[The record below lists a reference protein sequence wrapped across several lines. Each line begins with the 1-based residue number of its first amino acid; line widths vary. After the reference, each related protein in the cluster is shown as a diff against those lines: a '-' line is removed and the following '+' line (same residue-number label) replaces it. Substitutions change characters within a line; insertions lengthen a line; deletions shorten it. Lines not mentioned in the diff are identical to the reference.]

1 MNKDE
6 VKMSISAD
14 FLRQD
19 REYAQI
25 LDCVRA
31 QMKSIPLPAAVSGM
45 PPAVEHTFLSAFAAD
60 FKREFGRGILI
71 LTRDDKSVLALT
83 AFLRAQGVD
92 AYRFSGRELNIY
104 NISASHENEHE
115 RLLVL
120 SKILSGDFDAV
131 VTTPAAAMGYTM
143 PREVLD
149 RFRFKFA
156 VGEIC
161 ELSELV
167 TALSEMGY
175 RRVDTVD
182 NVGQY
187 AVRGGIV
194 DLFPPR
200 QNEGERYPLRIE
212 FFDTEIDRVCT
223 FDPLTQRV
231 IENVDAFELLP
242 VREVL
247 YDSDGEEKMKKVIAE
262 CRKKAKTEDAKD
274 ELAAELAAIEGGQ
287 PLGFTDKYIAFL
299 YPQHECLFD
308 YFTEKTA
315 IVFCG
320 TNAVKE
326 QIEAAARLDAQRITD
341 LLEHGVIYGSHTSF
355 SVPPAAVDGYFAKHM
370 VLHLNTFAVALA
382 GVRVSGLFSVR
393 CRQLASYFK
402 DYSLLR
408 EDLDG
413 YIKNKY
419 RIMIACENDAE
430 VRSMQSALTEDGYQ
444 AVAVQDGADAS
455 SMMAGVLYL
464 CREWIESS
472 FEMTGAKL
480 AVLTMENGENKLAPK
495 KRRNA
500 KKIKA
505 GQKIMSYADL
515 AVGDYVVHAA
525 YGIGQYLGIQNLT
538 VGGVS
543 RDYINIQYAGT
554 DKLFLPVDNLDMVSK
569 YIGAHAD
576 DGLLKLSKMGGAD
589 WQKAKS
595 RAKAAVRDMAK
606 ELIELYATRLRR
618 EGFAFPAD
626 DDMQHDF
633 EAAFEYE
640 ETASQLA
647 AAEDIKRDM
656 MKPAPM
662 DRLLCGDVGFGK
674 TEVALRGAF
683 KAIEAGKQVAILV
696 PTTILALQHYH
707 TAMSRMRAF
716 PVNIDMISRFRT
728 QKEQK
733 ESLRKLARGETDL
746 IIGTHRLISQ
756 DVKFKDLGMLIVD
769 EEQRFG
775 VAQKEKLKQMAGN
788 VDVLTLSATPIP
800 RTLNMAMGGI
810 RDMSILDEPPED
822 RLPVQ
827 TYVLEHDNI
836 IIGEAIRRELARGGQ
851 VFYLYN
857 RVETIAYVAARL
869 QRENPSASIAV
880 AHGKMDREEI
890 EEIWQDLIDGNI
902 DILVC
907 TTIIETGVDVP
918 NANTLIIEDA
928 DRMGLAQLHQLRGRV
943 GRSGRRAYAYF
954 TYRRGKEVSEIANK
968 RLSAIREYAEFGA
981 GFRIALRD
989 LEIRGAGNLLGAEQH
1004 GHMDAVGY
1012 DMYIKLLNEAVLEE
1026 KGETLPEKIECKMD
1040 VPYDA
1045 YLPENYIYSSGGRM
1059 EMYKKIAHIET
1070 EEDLEDITDE
1080 LIDRYG
1086 EFTKPV
1092 KNLLDIS
1099 LARHMAERAGATLV
1113 KIENGEIKIFSDK
1126 FDLALWSSTAYALGN
1141 RIRFVSGTKSY
1152 ISYRQGKEEN
1162 LLRVLIAIFTAYEK
1176 EKAADNVEK

>member
-1 MNKDE
+1 
-6 VKMSISAD
+6 MSISAD
-14 FLRQD
+14 FLRLE

-31 QMKSIPLPAAVSGM
+31 QMRAKPLPAVVSGM

-60 FKREFGRGILI
+60 VKKEFGRGILI
-71 LTRDDKSVLALT
+71 FARDDKSVLALT

-92 AYRFSGRELNIY
+92 ACRFSGRELNIY
-104 NISASHENEHE
+104 NITASHENEHE

-120 SKILSGDFDAV
+120 SKILSGDCDAV

-143 PREVLD
+143 PRQVLD
-149 RFRFKFA
+149 RNRFTFA
-156 VGEIC
+156 LGDLL

-167 TALSEMGY
+167 DALSQMGY

-194 DLFPPR
+194 DVFPP
-200 QNEGERYPLRIE
+200 QESDGERYPLRIE
-212 FFDTEIDRVCT
+212 FFDTEIDRICA
-223 FDPLTQRV
+223 FDPLTQRLV
-231 IENVDAFELLP
+231 ENRESMQLLP

-247 YDSDGEEKMKKVIAE
+247 YDKDGEDKMKRVIAE
-262 CRKKAKTEDAKD
+262 CLKKAKTDDAIG
-274 ELAAELAAIEGGQ
+274 ELSAELAAIEGGQ
-287 PLGFTDKYIAFL
+287 PLGFTDKYISFL
-299 YPQHECLFD
+299 YPQHECLLD
-308 YFTEKTA
+308 YFPEQTA
-315 IVFCG
+315 IAFCG
-320 TNAVKE
+320 TNAVRE
-326 QIEAAARLDAQRITD
+326 QIEAAARMDAQRITD
-341 LLEHGVIYGSHTSF
+341 LLEHGVIFGNHTSF
-355 SVPPAAVDGYFAKHM
+355 SLPPAAFEERLAAHT
-370 VLHLNTFAVALA
+370 VLHLNTFAVGLP

-402 DYSLLR
+402 DYALLK

-419 RIMIACENDAE
+419 RILIACENDAE
-430 VRSMQSALTEDGYQ
+430 VKSLQSALVDDGYQ
-444 AVAVQDGADAS
+444 AVALAESGADAS
-455 SMMAGVLYL
+455 SMLPGIVYL
-464 CREWIESS
+464 CREFIENS

-480 AVLTMENGENKLAPK
+480 AALTMQNGESKFAPK
-495 KRRNA
+495 KR
-500 KKIKA
+500 KKSGKIKA
-505 GQKIMSYADL
+505 GQAILSYADL
-515 AVGDYVVHAA
+515 AIGDYVVHAA

-569 YIGAHAD
+569 YIGAHSD

-606 ELIELYATRLRR
+606 ELIALYAKRLRT

-626 DDMQHDF
+626 DAMQHDF

-640 ETASQLA
+640 ETESQRV
-647 AAEDIKRDM
+647 AAEEIKRDM
-656 MKPAPM
+656 MRPSPM

-707 TAMSRMRAF
+707 TATSRMRAF
-716 PVNIDMISRFRT
+716 PVNVDMISRFRT
-728 QKEQK
+728 QKQQK
-733 ESLRKLARGETDL
+733 ESLRALARGETDL

-827 TYVLEHDNI
+827 TYVLEHDNVI
-836 IIGEAIRRELARGGQ
+836 ICEAIRRELARGGQ

-857 RVETIAYVAARL
+857 RVESIAYVAARL
-869 QRENPSASIAV
+869 QRENPSAAVAV
-880 AHGKMDREEI
+880 AHGKMEREEI
-890 EEIWQDLIDGNI
+890 EEIWQELIDGNI

-907 TTIIETGVDVP
+907 TTIIETGIDVP

-954 TYRRGKEVSEIANK
+954 TYRRGKEISEIASK

-989 LEIRGAGNLLGAEQH
+989 LEIRGAGNLLGAQQH
-1004 GHMDAVGY
+1004 GHLDAVGY

-1026 KGETLPEKIECKMD
+1026 KGEELPVTLECKMD
-1040 VPYDA
+1040 IPYDA
-1045 YLPENYIYSSGGRM
+1045 YLPDTYIYASGGRM
-1059 EMYKKIAHIET
+1059 EMYKKIALIET
-1070 EEDLEDITDE
+1070 EADLEDVADE

-1086 EFTKPV
+1086 EFGKPV
-1092 KNLLDIS
+1092 KNLLAIS
-1099 LARHMAERAGATLV
+1099 LARHMAQRAGANFV
-1113 KIENGEIKIFSDK
+1113 KIENGEIRIYSEK
-1126 FDLALWSSTAYALGN
+1126 FDLAKWSSAAFALGN
-1141 RIRFVSGTKSY
+1141 RIRFVSGTKTY
-1152 ISYRQGKEEN
+1152 ISYRAKKEED
-1162 LLRVLIAIFTAYEK
+1162 LLRVLIAIFKAYEAENDDGAAA
-1176 EKAADNVEK
+1176 EK